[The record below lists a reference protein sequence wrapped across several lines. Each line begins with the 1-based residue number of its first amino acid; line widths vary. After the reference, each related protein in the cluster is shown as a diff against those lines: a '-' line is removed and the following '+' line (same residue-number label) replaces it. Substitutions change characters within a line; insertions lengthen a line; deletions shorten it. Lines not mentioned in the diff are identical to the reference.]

1 MKLQTGRVY
10 AGIFASSADPAQ
22 LSTTV
27 DGIVTVLSSLLTLA
41 PLVGLHINLNQA
53 DLSTAAASV
62 IAIFGAVMT
71 IRGIVLKVI
80 NSFATTPA
88 TPATG
93 NYR

>member
-1 MKLQTGRVY
+1 MKLAPGRVY

-27 DGIVTVLSSLLTLA
+27 DGIVTVLSSALALA
-41 PLVGLHINLNQA
+41 PLVGLHINLNQT
-53 DLSTAAASV
+53 DLSTAATAV

-71 IRGIVLKVI
+71 IRGIILKVI
-80 NSFATTPA
+80 NGFATNTA

-93 NYR
+93 NTR